1 MNIITFIIFG
11 LIMSMTF
18 GGFFALIL
26 ISGMKESFSRVVVLI
41 ILALFLGF
49 GLVFCIVKQS
59 EHEEKKW
66 NKGICTECG
75 TEWHLQ
81 SATKYNN
88 ISTTYYYVCDNGH
101 ILKTES
107 LFQKK

>member
-26 ISGMKESFSRVVVLI
+26 TSMMKESFSRVVVSI

-49 GLVFCIVKQS
+49 GLMFCIAKH
-59 EHEEKKW
+59 HECEAKKW
-66 NKGICTECG
+66 NKGICPECG
-75 TEWHLQ
+75 TEWRFQ
-81 SATKYNN
+81 SATKYRT
-88 ISTTYYYVCDNGH
+88 STTYYYVCDNGH
-101 ILKTES
+101 ILKTDS
-107 LFQKK
+107 LFQKE

>member
-26 ISGMKESFSRVVVLI
+26 ISGMKESFLRIVVSI

-59 EHEEKKW
+59 EHEAKKW
-66 NKGICTECG
+66 NKGICPECG
-75 TEWHLQ
+75 TEWHFQ
-81 SATKYNN
+81 SAAKYRT
-88 ISTTYYYVCDNGH
+88 STTYYYVCDNGH

>member
-26 ISGMKESFSRVVVLI
+26 ISGMKESFLRVVVLI

-49 GLVFCIVKQS
+49 GLVFCIVKQN
-59 EHEEKKW
+59 EYEAKKW
-66 NKGICTECG
+66 NKGICPECG
-75 TEWHLQ
+75 TEWHFQ
-81 SATKYNN
+81 SATKYRT
-88 ISTTYYYVCDNGH
+88 STTYYYVCDNGH

>member
-26 ISGMKESFSRVVVLI
+26 ISGMKENFLRVVVSI

-49 GLVFCIVKQS
+49 GLVFCIVKQN
-59 EHEEKKW
+59 EYEAKKW
-66 NKGICTECG
+66 NKGICPECG
-75 TEWHLQ
+75 TEWHFQ
-81 SATKYNN
+81 SATKYR

-101 ILKTES
+101 ILKTDS
-107 LFQKK
+107 LFQKE

>member
-18 GGFFALIL
+18 GGFFVLIL
-26 ISGMKESFSRVVVLI
+26 ISGMKESFLRVVVSI

-59 EHEEKKW
+59 EHEAKKW
-66 NKGICTECG
+66 NKGICPECG
-75 TEWHLQ
+75 TEWHFQ
-81 SATKYNN
+81 SATKYRT
-88 ISTTYYYVCDNGH
+88 STT
-101 ILKTES
+101 
-107 LFQKK
+107 